1 MVSPAEDDVT
11 ATTRSPAEP
20 TTPRRNRR
28 RRHAVFAAVVL
39 CTVAATL
46 AYGITVS
53 RRSSPVA
60 AQDASLRPADLS
72 SVLATPVVVFRSS
85 ERGPTYGEVSVA
97 KLDDLGGPHVVTS
110 LQCDRV
116 DMVATVGLCLAASPG
131 IYTNYKAFTFD
142 AKMQVQHGFNIVGIP
157 SRARLS
163 PDGRLAAVTT
173 FVSGHSYAT
182 GGFSTATT
190 LYDVSAGREIGNLE
204 SFSVTRDGKEL
215 HPTDANFWGVTFDRD
230 DDRLYATLATG
241 GQTYLVVGSV
251 RGRTLRTL
259 TTNVE
264 CPSLSPDGT
273 RIAFK
278 KRAQGTLVQW
288 RLTVLDLATMRETPL
303 AETRS
308 VDDQAA
314 WLDQNTVTYGLP
326 RTSDQDSVIND
337 VWRVPADGSGTPA
350 VLVAQAWSPAFVQTG
365 ISR

>member
-1 MVSPAEDDVT
+1 MT
-11 ATTRSPAEP
+11 ASTRSSARSAV
-20 TTPRRNRR
+20 PRSNRWRR
-28 RRHAVFAAVVL
+28 RTAFAVVVL
-39 CTVAATL
+39 CAVALTIG
-46 AYGITVS
+46 YGISLS

-60 AQDASLRPADLS
+60 AQAASPRPIDLTSLLR
-72 SVLATPVVVFRSS
+72 TPVVVFRSS
-85 ERGPTYGEVSVA
+85 ERGPSYGEVSVA
-97 KLDDLGGPHVVTS
+97 KLNDLNAPRVVTN

-131 IYTNYKAFTFD
+131 IYTSYKAFTFSPD
-142 AKMQVQHGFNIVGIP
+142 MQVRHGFNIVGIP

-173 FVSGHSYAT
+173 FVSGHSYASA
-182 GGFSTATT
+182 GFSTATT

-204 SFSVTRDGKEL
+204 SFTVTRDGKEI
-215 HPTDANFWGVTFDRD
+215 HPTDANFWGVTFDHD
-230 DDRLYATLATG
+230 DDRLYATLSTG
-241 GQTYLVVGSV
+241 GQTYLVVGSI
-251 RGRTLRTL
+251 RTRTLRAL

-278 KRAQGTLVQW
+278 KRAQGSLVQW

-314 WLDQNTVTYGLP
+314 WFDQNTVAYGLP

-337 VWRVPADGSGTPA
+337 VWGVAADGSGAPR

-365 ISR
+365 ISG